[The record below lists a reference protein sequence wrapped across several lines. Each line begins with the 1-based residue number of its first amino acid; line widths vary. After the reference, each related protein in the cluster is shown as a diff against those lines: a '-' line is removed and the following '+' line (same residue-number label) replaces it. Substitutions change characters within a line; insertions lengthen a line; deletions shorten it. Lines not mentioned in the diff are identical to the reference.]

1 MAIEAAQE
9 LPAKNPALD
18 NEVKIIQE
26 ESEPPK
32 LSLASPATNSQGHY
46 ILSTPCEDN
55 IMTPPFSP

>member
-18 NEVKIIQE
+18 DEIKIQE

-32 LSLASPATNSQGHY
+32 LSLASPATDSQGHY